1 MGKEWWAELSPDK
14 KRLISGGG
22 VGAVVLVIL
31 YLFVSAGPE
40 VETLPDDLPTNTTNI
55 LTGRAPRDLG
65 LDALGNDVR
74 ENAAAL
80 AALAER
86 MTEQEESSTRSAEE
100 IRATLEALT
109 TGLEDLRDGL
119 QRELGT
125 IMRSQEQG
133 LEGLRREVRTLD
145 DGTVIESEVQQPGT
159 VGPQEIIEQ
168 NLFDTGAFA
177 PPPLE
182 PGTGLGPAGGSGG
195 AGAQP
200 VAVSRVR
207 IFGAEDLSP
216 GSIESPHTVYL
227 PAGAIISGV
236 LITGVDVPTGTLAR
250 SDPMPALMRV
260 KHDAILPNRYRSDVR
275 ECFIIVAA
283 QGDLSSERALM
294 RSESLSCIRID
305 GRLIEV
311 AVDGWAVGED
321 GKLGLR
327 GRLVSRSGSI
337 VAKAAA
343 AGFAEA
349 LSEIYRPV
357 RIQSFNTQPG
367 STALFQAPEG
377 SEALSASGYAGI
389 GGGARQLAEYYMDLA
404 DQIVPVVEIDAGR
417 RIDLVL
423 LEGVALTIREG

>member
-1 MGKEWWAELSPDK
+1 MNEWWAELSPDK

-22 VGAVVLVIL
+22 VGALVLVIL

-40 VETLPDDLPTNTTNI
+40 VETLPEELPSNTTNI

-74 ENAAAL
+74 DNAAVL
-80 AALAER
+80 EELTTR
-86 MTEQEESSTRSAEE
+86 LTSQEEQSAQDTEE
-100 IRATLEALT
+100 IRGTLQALT
-109 TGLEDLRDGL
+109 SGLEELRDTL
-119 QRELGT
+119 QRDLGT
-125 IMRSQEQG
+125 IRRSQEQG
-133 LEGLRREVRTLD
+133 LEGLRREVRTLE
-145 DGTVIESEVQQPGT
+145 DGTVIEPEIQQPGT
-159 VGPQEIIEQ
+159 VAPQDMIEQ

-182 PGTGLGPAGGSGG
+182 PGMGIEPTGGLGG
-195 AGAQP
+195 ATGQPTVRQVRVFGAQS
-200 VAVSRVR
+200 V
-207 IFGAEDLSP
+207 GAP
-216 GSIESPHTVYL
+216 GIENPHTVYL

-236 LITGVDVPTGTLAR
+236 LLTGVDVPTGTLAR

-327 GRLVSRSGSI
+327 GRLVSRSGSV
-337 VAKAAA
+337 VAKAAM
-343 AGFAEA
+343 AGFAEG

-357 RIQSFNTQPG
+357 RIQSFQTQPG

-377 SEALSASGYAGI
+377 SEAFSASAYAGV
-389 GGGARQLAEYYMDLA
+389 GGGARQLADYYMNLA

-417 RIDLVL
+417 QVDLVL
-423 LEGVALTIREG
+423 LEGVALEIREG